1 MSFKAVRDQD
11 VALRLL
17 RSLLRRGRVPH
28 GLLFW
33 GPDGVGKR
41 MSAREFAKAL
51 CCSGGNEDACD
62 TCTSCRKIMSG
73 NHPDVMMI
81 SPMKRS
87 RVIDVET
94 IEYVN
99 EMASLR
105 PFEGG
110 WRAVLIEEADRMNL
124 AAQNKFLK
132 TLEEPPGNS
141 VFLLVTEQPRVLLPT
156 IRSRCQ
162 QVRLGAL
169 QPSTVTELLLE
180 LRDLERTKAEAAA
193 SLSQGQMS
201 RALSLVDSDRRD
213 VILDITRRLADGT
226 DPLALSEEFS
236 QYLSA
241 HKARIEAA
249 VKGAVDPEAAKELSR
264 EDREALKAEQ
274 MAAVEAA
281 FRRDLTEFLYLFST
295 WYRDALVYRATG
307 DREQVF
313 NRDQMPRLEGVSA
326 ADYPKKLGAIEK
338 ARVYLD
344 RFLNEERVFRDLFF
358 ALAA

>member
-1 MSFKAVRDQD
+1 MSFNSVRDQH
-11 VALRLL
+11 VAVRFL

-41 MSAREFAKAL
+41 MAAREFAKAL
-51 CCSGGNEDACD
+51 CCDSGGEDSCG
-62 TCTSCRKIMSG
+62 TCVPCRKIVSG
-73 NHPDVMMI
+73 NHPDVMTFA
-81 SPMKRS
+81 PMKRS
-87 RVIDVET
+87 RIIDVDT
-94 IEYVN
+94 IEYIV

-110 WRAVLIEEADRMNL
+110 WRSVIIEEADRIKIE
-124 AAQNKFLK
+124 AQNKLLK

-141 VFLLVTEQPRVLLPT
+141 VFLLVTEQPRALLPT

-169 QPSTVTELLLE
+169 QPATVADLLLE
-180 LRDLERTKAEAAA
+180 LRKLEPEKAQAVA

-213 VILDITRRLADGT
+213 VILDITRRLAEGT

-249 VKGAVDPEAAKELSR
+249 VKGAVEPEAAKELTR
-264 EDREALKAEQ
+264 EDRDVLKAEQ
-274 MAAVEAA
+274 MAAVEAV
-281 FRRDLTEFLYLFST
+281 FQRDLTEFLYLFST
-295 WYRDALVYRATG
+295 WYRDALVYSATG
-307 DREQVF
+307 DRDQVL
-313 NRDQMPRLEGVSA
+313 NRDQLRRLETVPA
-326 ADYPKKLGAIEK
+326 ADYPKKLGAIEL
-338 ARVYLD
+338 ARVYLG